1 MEVVRGS
8 EINKFLK
15 RMNEKILIIAVEL
28 LLSFCSFD
36 DDFFWVQKKLPNY
49 FFLCKSRSDISMYM
63 KKWKDPTEGY
73 SLMTF
78 LEYSFFSSLPDRDQ
92 KWGTWNVHL
101 AKSAMAK
108 HTERIL
114 IERKFFDLL
123 RDIFDS
129 SSSKW
134 KSNHGHDEMTN

>member
-1 MEVVRGS
+1 MKRPNRRLF
-8 EINKFLK
+8 IN
-15 RMNEKILIIAVEL
+15 
-28 LLSFCSFD
+28 D
-36 DDFFWVQKKLPNY
+36 
-49 FFLCKSRSDISMYM
+49 
-63 KKWKDPTEGY
+63 
-73 SLMTF
+73 F

-92 KWGTWNVHL
+92 KFEELKNDHSVSGSETKKN
-101 AKSAMAK
+101 
-108 HTERIL
+108 L